1 MPYDLVDSGSPRPEF
16 LKSKNFFIQ
25 RLSAKMSANGDFLKF
40 LSPSSLLLPSAHSVL
55 GAAKPEILDWS

>member
-1 MPYDLVDSGSPRPEF
+1 MPYDLDDLGLPQPEF

-25 RLSAKMSANGDFLKF
+25 RSSAKMSANGDFLKF

-55 GAAKPEILDWS
+55 GAAKPEILEWS